1 MKDFSQQ
8 EWLEVWIN
16 YPVLYL
22 IYYWIFYIHVLCYWL
37 KCAYVSFK
45 YIRISN
51 MECWRK
57 IARHGKIK
65 SWKHLK
71 FNNKIILHTSDK
83 IIKKKTKGKNTIW
96 NSITLG
102 DKRKE
107 DKIGRWNIRTFV
119 GIGNILILKKGN

>member
-22 IYYWIFYIHVLCYWL
+22 LYYWRFYIHVLCYQL
-37 KCAYVSFK
+37 KCAYFSFK
-45 YIRISN
+45 NIRISN

-65 SWKHLK
+65 SLKHLK
-71 FNNKIILHTSDK
+71 FNSKIILYTSDK
-83 IIKKKTKGKNTIW
+83 IIKKKNQKVKTQFGRI
-96 NSITLG
+96 G
-102 DKRKE
+102 DKRKKDE
-107 DKIGRWNIRTFV
+107 IGRWNIRTFI
-119 GIGNILILKKGN
+119 GIGNILIWKKGN